1 MVAEE
6 GWLEMENRTTSHR
19 GLQGSWTEVGLR
31 VGQEDDADVRR
42 VMEIIVRNDFGEQAG
57 SAGCWLSMG

>member
-1 MVAEE
+1 
-6 GWLEMENRTTSHR
+6 MENRTTSHR

-31 VGQEDDADVRR
+31 IGQEDDADVRR